1 MSNST
6 YSGNVNTLF
15 STSIED
21 YTMDELLSLLGI
33 ELSSMDNY
41 VELRDKINT
50 EVDKNIGLFTKL
62 NNNNMVIFFEKIRVS
77 LIGDDSLQTISN
89 ATTSEKTVIQSNI
102 SYQLNYRTE
111 IDKLIVFDSLFR
123 DNYSTTMSTN
133 YLSHLPET
141 VKNVTKIKLHCVELP
156 SSYYTFVDSYENNY
170 FWMKYGT
177 TSSDISYAYFY
188 IQPGHYDSIIL
199 IQQFQDFVDSQS
211 IDISFSFNLS
221 IYSAN
226 FTLNGD
232 NILTI
237 STSTYSFLEINFNA
251 PKLTNTIDSS
261 YNISHVVEDTTIQS
275 YYDNTSLIAAK
286 QRLGWLLGFRNL
298 LYTSST
304 SYTADAVV
312 DLFSPKYAYLVLD
325 DFNHSTNNTYFSAST
340 SNSINKYTIARVPL
354 VDTQF
359 TYHADRSMSTY
370 TIPRYYH
377 GPVDM
382 DKFQVQLLDEHQR
395 IIDLNGNDF
404 SFTIEV
410 TYIYVQNN
418 AQIS

>member
-15 STSIED
+15 STSIQD

-33 ELSSMDNY
+33 ELSTMDNY

-77 LIGDDSLQTISN
+77 LIGDESLQTISN

-133 YLSHLPET
+133 YLSQLPET
-141 VKNVTKIKLHCVELP
+141 VKNVTKLKLHCVELP

-226 FTLNGD
+226 FTMNGD

-237 STSTYSFLEINFNA
+237 STSTYSILEINFNA

-275 YYDNTSLIAAK
+275 YYDNTSLIDAK

-325 DFNHSTNNTYFSAST
+325 DFNHSSNNTYFSAST

-359 TYHADRSMSTY
+359 TYHADRSMATY

-382 DKFQVQLLDEHQR
+382 DKFQVQLIDEHQR

-410 TYIYVQNN
+410 TYIYIQNN
-418 AQIS
+418 SQIS

>member
-1 MSNST
+1 M
-6 YSGNVNTLF
+6 
-15 STSIED
+15 
-21 YTMDELLSLLGI
+21 
-33 ELSSMDNY
+33 
-41 VELRDKINT
+41 
-50 EVDKNIGLFTKL
+50 
-62 NNNNMVIFFEKIRVS
+62 
-77 LIGDDSLQTISN
+77 
-89 ATTSEKTVIQSNI
+89 
-102 SYQLNYRTE
+102 
-111 IDKLIVFDSLFR
+111 
-123 DNYSTTMSTN
+123 
-133 YLSHLPET
+133 
-141 VKNVTKIKLHCVELP
+141 
-156 SSYYTFVDSYENNY
+156 
-170 FWMKYGT
+170 
-177 TSSDISYAYFY
+177 
-188 IQPGHYDSIIL
+188 
-199 IQQFQDFVDSQS
+199 
-211 IDISFSFNLS
+211 
-221 IYSAN
+221 
-226 FTLNGD
+226 NGD

-237 STSTYSFLEINFNA
+237 STSTYSILEINFNA

-275 YYDNTSLIAAK
+275 YYDNTSLIDAK

-325 DFNHSTNNTYFSAST
+325 DFNHSSNNTYFSAST

-359 TYHADRSMSTY
+359 TYHADRSMATY

-382 DKFQVQLLDEHQR
+382 DKFQVQLIDEHQR

-410 TYIYVQNN
+410 TYIYIQNN
-418 AQIS
+418 SQIS